1 MGVDPSTDFQYA
13 IDMNR
18 PEDNHPPRW
27 MLRMLRSIVREEYV
41 EEIEGDMAEVFLEN
55 AETFGVRKARFLFAW
70 DVLMLLRPAIAK
82 KLYGTHPLI
91 LSPMIK
97 NYLRTGWRNFV
108 KYKSYSA
115 INIVGLCTGFAA
127 SLLLFLIVNYE
138 RSFDKFHQDSAHIYR
153 VAETWPD
160 GGEGEISD
168 MIVTPQAPVMDE
180 EYPDILHYT
189 RFFDGE
195 DILQAGDTYRRN
207 GYHVVDSGFADMF
220 DFSVVSGDLHQAV
233 STPGKVALTQS
244 LAEKL
249 FGNQDPIGQT
259 VSLVSEDRH
268 LTVAAV
274 VEDPPRNSSLQFE
287 VLVPWQSGPDWLKP
301 DQAGNWYN
309 TLMTAYVQLSPNITQ
324 QEMEQKLLDFPS
336 RHFLPERK
344 DNKIFLLPLESLH
357 FRNSNSK
364 RVVGILAIFAG
375 AILLISCINFVNL
388 TISQLLGRLREI
400 GVRKVM
406 GSQRGQLVLQ
416 FMTESLIICSLA
428 VALGLLLT
436 YLMLPVVNDY
446 FGFGITNSFLANGQT
461 VAFIIGICVLA
472 AIISSFWPSL
482 MLSGLRPV
490 TSIKGSV
497 QWNKSGGYLRKG
509 LVVLQFA
516 ASILLIIG
524 TAVIWSQ
531 LQFMKNQDLNF
542 NGNNVVYVDSWA
554 ELFKDP
560 EKAARDFTRLK
571 QELVKETAIESAA
584 STQAVPGNYW
594 HNYNGFEYADS
605 TGSKTVSLRQIT
617 VDDQFF
623 NTFQMNFVGGRNFSK
638 EIEGDK
644 KSAIVN
650 QAAMRAY
657 GWTDINNKTVKPGG
671 GGEPFPVI
679 GVVEDYYYQSLK
691 EEIQPMVH
699 FFNPELTGVL
709 AVRFHPDRVAEG
721 LAILEEKWN
730 ALDPYEPFKYQ
741 FVDASFDA
749 LYKEQERLGT
759 TSSTF
764 AGIAIVVAGMGL
776 FSMAAYS
783 IRLRKKEVGI
793 RRVLGASLHSIV
805 MKLSS
810 DFGVLVILGF
820 VIASPVAWYLMNTF
834 LEDFSHRIQLSPWTF
849 IVAGAVVFVVAML
862 MVGLQSRRAAG
873 ENPVNAL
880 RDE

>member
-1 MGVDPSTDFQYA
+1 
-13 IDMNR
+13 MNK
-18 PEDNHPPRW
+18 PDNIHPPGW
-27 MLRMLRSIVREEYV
+27 LLRILRCIIRDEYV
-41 EEIEGDMAEVFLEN
+41 EEIEGDMTEVFLEN
-55 AETFGVRKARFLFAW
+55 ADIHGIRKARLLFAW
-70 DVLMLLRPAIAK
+70 DVIMLARPAIAK
-82 KLYGTHPLI
+82 RLYGTYPSNFI
-91 LSPMIK
+91 AMIR

-108 KYKSYSA
+108 KYKSYST

-138 RSFDKFHQDSAHIYR
+138 RSFDKFHQNSAQLYR
-153 VAETWPD
+153 VAEAWPD
-160 GGEGEISD
+160 AGEGDISD

-195 DILQAGDTYRRN
+195 DILQAGDSYRRN

-220 DFSVVSGDLHQAV
+220 DFPVVSGNLHQAL
-233 STPGKVALTQS
+233 STPGKLALTQS
-244 LAEKL
+244 MAQKL
-249 FGNQDPIGQT
+249 FGNQDPLGQT
-259 VSLVSEDRH
+259 VSLVSEGRH

-274 VEDPPRNSSLQFE
+274 VEDPPRNSTLQFE
-287 VLVPWQSGPDWLKP
+287 ILVPWASGPDWLKP

-309 TLMTAYVQLSPNITQ
+309 TLMTAYVQVSSTITRE
-324 QEMEQKLLDFPS
+324 EMEQKLADFPG

-344 DNKIFLLPLESLH
+344 DNKILLLPLESMH
-357 FRNSNSK
+357 FRNTSSQ
-364 RVVGILAIFAG
+364 RVVSILAIIAG

-400 GVRKVM
+400 GVRKVL
-406 GSQRGQLVLQ
+406 GSYRGQLIFQ
-416 FMTESLIICSLA
+416 FMTESLIVCTVA

-446 FGFGITNSFLANGQT
+446 FGFGITNDFLANGKT
-461 VAFIIGICVLA
+461 VAFIIGICLLA
-472 AIISSFWPSL
+472 AVISSLWPSL
-482 MLSGLRPV
+482 MLSRLGPV

-516 ASILLIIG
+516 SSILLIVG

-531 LQFMKNQDLNF
+531 VQFMKRQDLNF
-542 NGNNVVYVDSWA
+542 SGNNVVSVDSWA

-560 EKAARDFTRLK
+560 EKVTRDFTRLK
-571 QELVKETAIESAA
+571 LELVKESAIESVA

-594 HNYNGFEYADS
+594 HNYNGFDYTDS
-605 TGSKTVSLRQIT
+605 AGSKTVSLRQIT

-623 NTFQMNFVGGRNFSK
+623 TTFQMNFVEGRTFSK
-638 EIEGDK
+638 EIESDK
-644 KSAIVN
+644 RSVIVN

-657 GWTDINNKTVKPGG
+657 GWTDIDNKALKPGG
-671 GGEPFPVI
+671 QVESFEVI

-699 FFNPELTGVL
+699 FYNPELTGVL

-730 ALDPYEPFKYQ
+730 GLDPYEPFKYK

-764 AGIAIVVAGMGL
+764 AGIAIVIAGMGL

-793 RRVLGASLHSIV
+793 RRVLGASLRSIV
-805 MKLSS
+805 VKLSS

-820 VIASPVAWYLMNTF
+820 VIASPVAWSLMTTF
-834 LEDFSHRIQLSPWTF
+834 LEEYSYRIQLSPWIF
-849 IVAGAVVFVVAML
+849 IVSGLVVFVAAML
-862 MVGLQSRRAAG
+862 MVGLQSRKAAVD
-873 ENPVNAL
+873 NPVNAL

>member
-1 MGVDPSTDFQYA
+1 
-13 IDMNR
+13 MNT
-18 PEDNHPPRW
+18 PEDVHPPQW
-27 MLRMLRSIVREEYV
+27 LLRLLRSIVRDEYV
-41 EEIEGDMAEVFLEN
+41 EEIEGDMTEVFLEN
-55 AETFGVRKARFLFAW
+55 AETCGMRKASFLFAW
-70 DVLMLLRPAIAK
+70 DVIMLARPAIAK
-82 KLYGTHPLI
+82 RLCGTYPSNLVA
-91 LSPMIK
+91 MIT
-97 NYLRTGWRNFV
+97 NFLRTGWRNFV

-138 RSFDKFHQDSAHIYR
+138 RSFDKFHENSAHIYR
-153 VAETWPD
+153 VAESWPD
-160 GGEGEISD
+160 AGEEDISD
-168 MIVTPQAPVMDE
+168 LIVTPQAPVMDE
-180 EYPDILHYT
+180 EYPDILHST

-195 DILQAGDTYRRN
+195 DILQAGDSYLRS

-220 DFSVVSGDLHQAV
+220 DFKTISGDLHAAV
-233 STPGKVALTQS
+233 STPGKLALTQS
-244 LAEKL
+244 MAEKL
-249 FGNQDPIGQT
+249 FGDGDPLGQT
-259 VSLVSEDRH
+259 VSLVNEDRH

-274 VEDPPRNSSLQFE
+274 IEDPPRNSSLQFE
-287 VLVPWQSGPDWLKP
+287 VLIPWQSGPDWLKP

-309 TLMTAYVQLSPNITQ
+309 MLMTAYVQLSPNITRA
-324 QEMEQKLLDFPS
+324 EMEQKLADFPG

-344 DNKIFLLPLESLH
+344 NNKIFLLPLEGLH
-357 FRNSNSK
+357 FRNTSSQ
-364 RVVGILAIFAG
+364 RVVSILAIIAG
-375 AILLISCINFVNL
+375 AILLISCVNFVNL

-406 GSQRGQLVLQ
+406 GSHRGQLVLQ
-416 FMTESLIICSLA
+416 FMTESLIVCSLA
-428 VALGLLLT
+428 VTLGLLLT
-436 YLMLPVVNDY
+436 YQMLPVVNDY
-446 FGFGITNSFLANGQT
+446 FGFGITNDFLGNGQT
-461 VAFIIGICVLA
+461 VAFIMGLCFLA
-472 AIISSFWPSL
+472 GIISSLWPSL

-516 ASILLIIG
+516 SSILLIVG

-531 LQFMKNQDLNF
+531 VQFMRHQDLNF
-542 NGNNVVYVDSWA
+542 NGDNVVSVESWA

-560 EKAARDFTRLK
+560 EKATRDIIRLK
-571 QELVKETAIESAA
+571 EELVKESAIESAA
-584 STQAVPGNYW
+584 SAQGVPGYYW
-594 HNYNGFEYADS
+594 HNYNGFEYTDS

-623 NTFQMNFVGGRNFSK
+623 NTFQMNFVEGRNFSK
-638 EIEGDK
+638 EIESDK
-644 KSAIVN
+644 KSVIVN

-657 GWTDINNKTVKPGG
+657 GWTDINNKAIKPGG
-671 GGEPFPVI
+671 QGEPFQVI

-699 FFNPELTGVL
+699 FYNPELTGVL

-721 LAILEEKWN
+721 LAILEKKWH
-730 ALDPYEPFKYQ
+730 ALDPYEPFKYK
-741 FVDASFDA
+741 FVDEAFDA
-749 LYKEQERLGT
+749 LYKEQERLGA

-764 AGIAIVVAGMGL
+764 AGIAIVIAGMGL

-783 IRLRKKEVGI
+783 IRLRRKEVGI

-805 MKLSS
+805 VKLSS
-810 DFGVLVILGF
+810 DFGALVILGF
-820 VIASPVAWYLMNTF
+820 VIASPIAWYLMNTF
-834 LEDFSHRIQLSPWTF
+834 LEDYSHRIQLSPWIF
-849 IVAGAVVFVVAML
+849 IAAGVVVFTMAML